1 MHGKGSASMSDD
13 NQYDKDAYKRL
24 ELVQKQFQKNQS
36 EEKKKRS
43 AERRRRLLTS
53 LGKNKVVIL
62 RFTVYAVL
70 AALVIAVIVILI
82 RQ

>member
-1 MHGKGSASMSDD
+1 MSND

-24 ELVQKQFQKNQS
+24 ELVQKQLRKNRS

-43 AERRRRLLTS
+43 VERRRRLS
-53 LGKNKVVIL
+53 AYIVENKAVIL
-62 RFTVYAVL
+62 RFAVYAVL

>member
-1 MHGKGSASMSDD
+1 MSND

-24 ELVQKQFQKNQS
+24 ELVKRQFQKNQS

-43 AERRRRLLTS
+43 AERRRRLYTY
-53 LGKNKVVIL
+53 LGENKAVIL
-62 RFTVYAVL
+62 RFAVYAVL
-70 AALVIAVIVILI
+70 AALVIAVIVILV